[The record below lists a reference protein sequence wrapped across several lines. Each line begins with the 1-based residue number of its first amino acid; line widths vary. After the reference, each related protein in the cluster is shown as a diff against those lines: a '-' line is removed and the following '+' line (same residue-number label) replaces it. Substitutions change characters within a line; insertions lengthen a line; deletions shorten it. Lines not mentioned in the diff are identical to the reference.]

1 MGLAGLAR
9 GPALLGLLLLVF
21 APSSIGAASA
31 SHGKLQAALIYR
43 LASFVEWPD
52 GSLPEGSFRVAV
64 VGAPE
69 VASELERLSEKR
81 KLAGRA
87 FEVQRIE
94 APGAGGF
101 DLLFLGT
108 GEDRGIDAALAQ
120 RTPNVL
126 TMSNA
131 GSFAKRGGMIQLI
144 TVGGRKVKFEINRDA
159 SEQAGLRISSR
170 LLELAAKVHS
180 AAGGK

>member
-1 MGLAGLAR
+1 M
-9 GPALLGLLLLVF
+9 
-21 APSSIGAASA
+21 
-31 SHGKLQAALIYR
+31 IYR

-87 FEVQRIE
+87 FEVQRVE
-94 APGAGGF
+94 AAGGGGF
-101 DLLFLGT
+101 DLLFVGT
-108 GEDRGIDAALAQ
+108 GENQGINAALAQ

-170 LLELAAKVHS
+170 LLELASKVHS